1 MPQSTLSSH
10 PRTHHLSVRL
20 LVVFALAAASILT
33 IAIASISHAVTSI
46 SQSYATTDR
55 LPMGALVSLEK
66 DSSDRVVAAAN
77 SNVDSLLGVVVNID
91 SSLLAVT
98 NDSDNQAQVATSGTL
113 QVLVSNINGD
123 VKRGDYITA
132 SPVSG
137 IGMKATGNV
146 KVIGIAQSDL
156 STKNGGEQ
164 KYNDKD
170 GKEQTILVGQVPLLV
185 NVSFYYKEADK
196 TLIPSAIQNVANALA
211 GRSVSPVPILISA
224 GIFLVTVIVVVS
236 IIYSMIRSSIISV
249 GRNPMSQSAVYRDL
263 IQLSALVLG
272 IIAVGFTAIY
282 LVLTKL

>member
-1 MPQSTLSSH
+1 MSQPNPTTAPIAHRS
-10 PRTHHLSVRL
+10 SVRL
-20 LVVFALAAASILT
+20 YALLGLAISIALSTALVAA
-33 IAIASISHAVTSI
+33 SHAVTSI
-46 SQSYATTDR
+46 SQSYATADR
-55 LPMGALVSLEK
+55 LPLGALVSLEK

-77 SNVDSLLGVVVNID
+77 SNVDSLLGVVVNVD

-98 NDSDNQAQVATSGTL
+98 NDADNQAQVATSGTL

-123 VKRGDYITA
+123 IQRGDYITA

-146 KVIGIAQSDL
+146 KVIGIAQTDL
-156 STKNGGEQ
+156 TTNNGSEK
-164 KYNDKD
+164 KYNDND
-170 GKEQTILVGQVPLLV
+170 GKEQTILVGQIPLLV

-211 GRSVSPVPILISA
+211 GRTVSPVPILISA

>member
-1 MPQSTLSSH
+1 MPQPTLSLL
-10 PRTHHLSVRL
+10 PRTQLQSVRL
-20 LVVFALAAASILT
+20 IVVLILAAVFILSIALACVT
-33 IAIASISHAVTSI
+33 HAVTSI

-98 NDSDNQAQVATSGTL
+98 NDSDNQAQIATSGTL

-164 KYNDKD
+164 KYNDKE

-282 LVLTKL
+282 LVLIKL

>member
-1 MPQSTLSSH
+1 MHPSTSLFTRRSH
-10 PRTHHLSVRL
+10 SIRTRL
-20 LVVFALAAASILT
+20 ILIAGITLASIICTLAAAP
-33 IAIASISHAVTSI
+33 SHAIPSI

-77 SNVDSLLGVVVNID
+77 SNVDSLLGVVVNVD

-98 NDSDNQAQVATSGTL
+98 NDADNQAQVATSGTL

-123 VKRGDYITA
+123 VKSGDYITA

-156 STKNGGEQ
+156 TTKNGSEQ
-164 KYNDKD
+164 KYNDND
-170 GKEQTILVGQVPLLV
+170 GKEQTILVGQIPLLV

-211 GRSVSPVPILISA
+211 GRTVSPVPILISA

-263 IQLSALVLG
+263 IQLSVLVLG